1 MIIFL
6 EYAVLL
12 MALFTPPVFCTAFLV
27 IILASFGKSLGI
39 REFYIKCLMSLFE
52 WGAKINYNKRP
63 LRNKFKV
70 TIGCDSDSECDDDNN
85 ILDSANTTSLE
96 DVLSED
102 ENKSCNSWLSRK
114 PSVASISGEISPKAD
129 SGVYPEGGLSRIS
142 SSNSLLRRHGS
153 GASIIKRE
161 TTITF
166 DDDYIDDIEEQIVN
180 SRGWAAIKDSLDF
193 MKAGIEAVI
202 EDEVTSR
209 FEAEHL
215 VCWNMLTRTSRGFNF
230 SFDWKLSILWILGF
244 FIRYTILFPIRLVL
258 FTIGLGILVIGTAI
272 TGLIPNSSFKRLV
285 YEKCMLVAHRTLARS
300 VTALI
305 YFYNEEYR
313 TKTGGICVAN
323 HTSPIDV
330 LILGT
335 DNCYALIGQKH
346 GGFLGLLQRAFSRG
360 SSHIWFDRSEA
371 KDRALVSKTLKEHVA
386 DETKLPILIFPEGTC
401 INNTSVMMFKKG
413 SFEVGATIYP
423 IAMKYDSL
431 FGDAFWNSSTQSWV
445 GYILRIMTSWAII
458 CHVWYLPPMI
468 RKENE
473 SAVDFASRVKKAIAQ
488 AGGLVDL
495 EWDGQLKRMKVPEK
509 MITKQRE
516 RYYNRLSR
524 YTSCSNPTER
534 QLSECYDSDRYE
546 EN

>member
-6 EYAVLL
+6 EYAVLV
-12 MALFTPPVFCTAFLV
+12 MAFFTPPVFCTAILV
-27 IILASFGKSLGI
+27 ILLASIGKSLGI
-39 REFYIKCLMSLFE
+39 RECYVKILMALFE
-52 WGAKINYNKRP
+52 WGSKINYKKPSSNK
-63 LRNKFKV
+63 LTVKL
-70 TIGCDSDSECDDDNN
+70 GDDSESEDDNDLYN
-85 ILDSANTTSLE
+85 HMDSANTTSLE
-96 DVLSED
+96 DFHSE
-102 ENKSCNSWLSRK
+102 EESKTSNNWLSRK
-114 PSVASISGEISPKAD
+114 QSVSSVPGDISPRAD
-129 SGVYPEGGLSRIS
+129 SGVYPEGGFSRIG

-166 DDDYIDDIEEQIVN
+166 DDDYIDDLEEKIVN
-180 SRGWAAIKDSLDF
+180 SRGWAAINDSLDF

-209 FEAEHL
+209 FEAEEL
-215 VCWNMLTRTSRGFNF
+215 VCWNMLTRTSCGFDF
-230 SFDWKLSILWILGF
+230 SFNWKLSILWIVGF
-244 FIRYTILFPIRLVL
+244 FLRYTILFPVRVVL
-258 FTIGLGILVIGTAI
+258 FVIGIGILIIGTAI
-272 TGLIPNSSFKRLV
+272 TGLIPNSSLKRYV

-305 YFYNEEYR
+305 YFYNQQYR
-313 TKTGGICVAN
+313 TKNGGICVAN

-371 KDRALVSKTLKEHVA
+371 KDRALVSRTLKEHV
-386 DETKLPILIFPEGTC
+386 DDITKLPILIFPEGTC

-431 FGDAFWNSSTQSWV
+431 FGDAFWNSSRQSWV
-445 GYILRIMTSWAII
+445 GYIFRIMTSWALI
-458 CHVWYLPPMI
+458 CHVWYLPPMT
-468 RKENE
+468 RHENE
-473 SAVDFASRVKKAIAQ
+473 SAVEFANRVKKVIAQ

-509 MITKQRE
+509 MISKQRQ
-516 RYYNRLSR
+516 RYFNRLSR
-524 YTSCSNPTER
+524 YTSCSNPTES
-534 QLSECYDSDRYE
+534 QLTEFYDSDRYE
-546 EN
+546 